1 MDIADFDYPERGQV
15 DALRADIRDPAAVER
30 AMTGMDMVIHCAAA
44 LPLAS
49 KEEIQSTDVA
59 ERRRCC

>member
-1 MDIADFDYPERGQV
+1 
-15 DALRADIRDPAAVER
+15 LRADIRDPAAVER

-49 KEEIQSTDVA
+49 KEEIQSTDVGGT
-59 ERRRCC
+59 RRCC